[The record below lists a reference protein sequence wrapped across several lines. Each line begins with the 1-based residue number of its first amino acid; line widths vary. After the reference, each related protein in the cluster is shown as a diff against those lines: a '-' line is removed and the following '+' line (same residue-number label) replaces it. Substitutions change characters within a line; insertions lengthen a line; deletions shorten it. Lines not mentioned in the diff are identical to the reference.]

1 MGKLYATQQS
11 LSVMIVSK
19 IALPTRMIENCDSA
33 IRYENAEEFAE
44 KAGISGVYSLEMT
57 HNSAPELSGLS
68 GNGMTITR
76 KRRSTGKVTLADVA
90 QLAGVGTMTV
100 SRALRTPEQVSDKLR
115 EKIEA
120 AVQELGY
127 MPNLAASALASASSW
142 TIAMVVPSLAESG
155 CSEMFAGLQQVLQ
168 PAGYQI
174 MLAES
179 QHRLEQEEK
188 LLETLLAS
196 NLAAAI
202 LLSVEH
208 SDTVRHWLKNA
219 SIPVIEIGAVRADP
233 IDMNIGIDNVAAM
246 FELTQML
253 VQRGYQNIG
262 LLCANQEQWI
272 FQQHLQGWYKAMLRH
287 HLSPNRVINA
297 AAPPVFSTGA
307 AQLPE
312 FLLAWPELDALVCVS
327 DELACGALYECQR
340 RRIKVPD
347 DLAIV
352 GFGDSDVSR
361 VCVPPLTTISVPHR
375 KIGIEAGRAL
385 LARLND
391 ETWENKTPI
400 APTFC
405 LRDSC

>member
-1 MGKLYATQQS
+1 MA
-11 LSVMIVSK
+11 
-19 IALPTRMIENCDSA
+19 
-33 IRYENAEEFAE
+33 
-44 KAGISGVYSLEMT
+44 
-57 HNSAPELSGLS
+57 
-68 GNGMTITR
+68 ITR
-76 KRRSTGKVTLADVA
+76 KRRNTGKVTLADVA

-100 SRALRTPEQVSDKLR
+100 SRAIRTPEQVSDKLR

-120 AVQELGY
+120 AVLELGY

-142 TIAMVVPSLAESG
+142 TIAMVVPNLAESG

-208 SDTVRHWLKNA
+208 SETVRQWLKNA
-219 SIPVIEIGAVRADP
+219 TIPVMEIGAVSASP

-246 FELTQML
+246 FELTQTL
-253 VQRGYQNIG
+253 IERGYQNIG

-287 HLSPNRVINA
+287 HMSPNRVINA
-297 AAPPVFSTGA
+297 AAAPTFSTGA

-312 FLLAWPELDALVCVS
+312 FILAWPELDALVCVS

-361 VCVPPLTTISVPHR
+361 VCQPPLTTISVPHR
-375 KIGIEAGRAL
+375 QIGIEAGRAL

-391 ETWENKTPI
+391 ETWKSKAPI
-400 APTFC
+400 ASKLC
-405 LRDSC
+405 LRESC

>member
-1 MGKLYATQQS
+1 MS
-11 LSVMIVSK
+11 L
-19 IALPTRMIENCDSA
+19 
-33 IRYENAEEFAE
+33 
-44 KAGISGVYSLEMT
+44 
-57 HNSAPELSGLS
+57 
-68 GNGMTITR
+68 TR

-142 TIAMVVPSLAESG
+142 TIAMVVPNLSEAG

-196 NLAAAI
+196 NIAAAI

-208 SDTVRHWLKNA
+208 TDTVRHWLKNA
-219 SIPVIEIGAVRADP
+219 SIPVMEMGAMRADP

-246 FELTQML
+246 FELTEM
-253 VQRGYQNIG
+253 VIKRGYQNIG

-287 HLSPNRVINA
+287 HMSPNRVINA
-297 AAPPVFSTGA
+297 AMPPSFSTGA

-347 DLAIV
+347 DLAVV

-361 VCVPPLTTISVPHR
+361 VCQPPLTTMAVPHR
-375 KIGIEAGRAL
+375 KIGIEAGKAL
-385 LARLND
+385 LERLNGGD
-391 ETWENKTPI
+391 WRDQKPI
-400 APTFC
+400 ASSLC
-405 LRDSC
+405 LRESC